1 MHDLKLSEQLENDK
15 SNTYELKRIEKGQR
29 QQEIVQ
35 SVRQQEI
42 HSNLQICPKYPTS
55 TIIAQ
60 VELIMGLVM
69 PGGWGTPRPRAKC
82 HRSSISKV
90 ES

>member
-15 SNTYELKRIEKGQR
+15 SNTYELKRIKNGQR

-42 HSNLQICPKYPTS
+42 HSYLQISP
-55 TIIAQ
+55 Q
-60 VELIMGLVM
+60 VL
-69 PGGWGTPRPRAKC
+69 
-82 HRSSISKV
+82 
-90 ES
+90 

>member
-15 SNTYELKRIEKGQR
+15 SNTYELKRIENGQR

-42 HSNLQICPKYPTS
+42 HSYLQISP
-55 TIIAQ
+55 Q
-60 VELIMGLVM
+60 VL
-69 PGGWGTPRPRAKC
+69 
-82 HRSSISKV
+82 
-90 ES
+90 